1 MSWNKNVGY
10 GQALLNMVQNQVPTF
25 GNILIV
31 MDPDDTDEANY
42 NHMKEIFTPDYDG
55 LVRFYTSLEAAY
67 DAAESNNNDVILL
80 DANSVHVLTAQIA
93 WSKSRVHVIGMD
105 GGGRLV
111 TQGAKIS
118 MGVTGVAT
126 DLAPVLITGVRNSFR
141 NIKFINAS
149 TTNQSLYGLI
159 DNGEGTLIE
168 NCSAIKTA
176 GLDDANW
183 ANFWMAGDSAT
194 IRNCVFGQSNTPS
207 AVAHFG
213 ILIDGKT
220 GGATDG
226 TVKENYLE
234 NIYINMSVS
243 TAAAATACFIKVADG
258 SALNFNNV
266 IKDLNATNFV
276 QNGTG
281 TIMTDAVLGAATV
294 GGYLHLIRPTFMG
307 CTGVGAGSGEGIYI
321 SNSVAPDANG
331 GLATELTD

>member
-1 MSWNKNVGY
+1 MNYNQTNGY
-10 GQALLNMVQNQVPTF
+10 GMALLNRINSIIPVM
-25 GNILIV
+25 GRILV
-31 MDPDDTDEANY
+31 VCPSTDANY
-42 NHMKEIFTPDYDG
+42 DILTQVVKNDPEGRVRLFTT
-55 LVRFYTSLEAAY
+55 VAAAY
-67 DAAESNNNDVILL
+67 DAATTNANDVIALSG
-80 DANSVHVLTAQIA
+80 NSTHTVTEMLTVAKNRI
-93 WSKSRVHVIGMD
+93 HFIGMD
-105 GGGRLV
+105 GGGRL
-111 TQGAKIS
+111 TAQGAKIS

>member
-1 MSWNKNVGY
+1 MNYNQTNGY
-10 GQALLNMVQNQVPTF
+10 GMALLNRINSIIPVM
-25 GNILIV
+25 GRILV
-31 MDPDDTDEANY
+31 VCPSTDANY
-42 NHMKEIFTPDYDG
+42 DILTQVVKNDPEGRVRLFTT
-55 LVRFYTSLEAAY
+55 VAAAY
-67 DAAESNNNDVILL
+67 DAATTNANDVIALSG
-80 DANSVHVLTAQIA
+80 NSTHTVTEMLTVAKNRI
-93 WSKSRVHVIGMD
+93 HFIGMD
-105 GGGRLV
+105 GGGRL
-111 TQGAKIS
+111 TAQGAKIS
-118 MGVTGVAT
+118 MGVTGEAT

>member
-1 MSWNKNVGY
+1 MNYNQTNGY
-10 GQALLNMVQNQVPTF
+10 GMALLNRINSIIPVM
-25 GNILIV
+25 GRILV
-31 MDPDDTDEANY
+31 VCPSTDANY
-42 NHMKEIFTPDYDG
+42 DILTQVVKNDPEGRVRLFTT
-55 LVRFYTSLEAAY
+55 VAAAY
-67 DAAESNNNDVILL
+67 DEATTNANDVIALSG
-80 DANSVHVLTAQIA
+80 NSTHTVTEMLTVAKNRI
-93 WSKSRVHVIGMD
+93 HFIGMD
-105 GGGRLV
+105 GGGRL
-111 TQGAKIS
+111 TAQGAKIS
-118 MGVTGVAT
+118 MGVTGEAT

>member
-1 MSWNKNVGY
+1 MNYNQTNGY
-10 GQALLNMVQNQVPTF
+10 GMALLNRINSIIPVM
-25 GNILIV
+25 GRILV
-31 MDPDDTDEANY
+31 VCPSTDANY
-42 NHMKEIFTPDYDG
+42 DILTQVVKNDPEGRVRLFTT
-55 LVRFYTSLEAAY
+55 VAAAY
-67 DAAESNNNDVILL
+67 DAATTNANDVIALSG
-80 DANSVHVLTAQIA
+80 NSTHTVTEMLTVAKNRI
-93 WSKSRVHVIGMD
+93 HFIGMD
-105 GGGRLV
+105 GGGRL
-111 TQGAKIS
+111 TAQGAKIS
-118 MGVTGVAT
+118 MGVTGVAA

-176 GLDDANW
+176 GLDDAGW

-276 QNGTG
+276 QNQTG